1 MSVLLFAKSF
11 EAQKGHKEARDFSLL
26 RKRGSVKPSKWKK
39 GEFSRPASIFIRRRQ
54 EKAWN

>member
-26 RKRGSVKPSKWKK
+26 RKRAPWNPASGRK
-39 GEFSRPASIFIRRRQ
+39 GISRPASIFIRRRQ